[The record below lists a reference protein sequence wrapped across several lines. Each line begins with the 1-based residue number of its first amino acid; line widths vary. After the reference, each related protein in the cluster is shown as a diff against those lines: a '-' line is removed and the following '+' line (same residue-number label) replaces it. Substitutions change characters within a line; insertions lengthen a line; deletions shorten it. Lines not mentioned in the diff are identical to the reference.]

1 MDTCQ
6 SLQFGCLHLQVT
18 LPACSASP
26 ETQLQMQPPNRS
38 DTNIPLMH
46 AAGASPAGCS
56 SVQLPAHPSLAHG
69 PAYPPVEVRSRRS
82 CQLMLDSW
90 PTQCTAKHGAVHV
103 LQVHC
108 TFCSAGDR
116 PANGCLLVGAHKPPR
131 SPMLSTSAAQAHP
144 CKLSWLCTCASAD
157 HTSCLC
163 LPRLTH
169 NRLVTDKSP
178 MDERHPMQVPAS
190 QQGVLPSPCPT
201 ALGAGPIQDTTHLHT
216 QSKHTACWCRWRH
229 NSKQHV
235 VRQSAGHQSQ
245 SCSPLTDTPLT
256 HLPCT
261 SCANKATAHGR

>member
-103 LQVHC
+103 LQVPAR
-108 TFCSAGDR
+108 SAPLETGQQMV
-116 PANGCLLVGAHKPPR
+116 ACWWV
-131 SPMLSTSAAQAHP
+131 
-144 CKLSWLCTCASAD
+144 
-157 HTSCLC
+157 HTSRLAARCC
-163 LPRLTH
+163 PRQQH
-169 NRLVTDKSP
+169 
-178 MDERHPMQVPAS
+178 RHTPAS
-190 QQGVLPSPCPT
+190 LAGCAHVHQLITHPVYVCLDSRTTDLSLISRPWTSGTQCRCQLPNRGYSPAP
-201 ALGAGPIQDTTHLHT
+201 AP
-216 QSKHTACWCRWRH
+216 R
-229 NSKQHV
+229 
-235 VRQSAGHQSQ
+235 
-245 SCSPLTDTPLT
+245 P
-256 HLPCT
+256 
-261 SCANKATAHGR
+261 